1 MPACIV
7 RRRREAGIVKK
18 RNSGIGAVA
27 WDVVRHFRFLTL
39 GLTAAVAGAIVSAL
53 LPPLFLGSVIDS
65 LAAHRAVPF
74 RSAVLYFAAVAASGL
89 FEAVQESL
97 ITVFG
102 QKITRGLRHRMC
114 AKLSRLPA
122 DYYTRNEPG
131 VTASRFVNDVDTVE
145 ELFTS
150 GIIDM
155 FVDACQVVSILAV
168 IFVKSL
174 GLGVLMLVVTPLLF
188 LFTRRVQKR
197 MMGAQFANRVA
208 VGKVNNHI
216 PETIRNIRMIRVF
229 HKEKYMERK
238 YDGYIQDGYRAVEK
252 SNFYDAVYSPV
263 VLIAETA
270 VIAVMMI
277 LSAAGGGM
285 RRFFGMTVGTAVAV
299 IAYVGRV
306 FDPLEDIG
314 MEIQEIQSAVAGVRR
329 IGEFLNEPERGETDP
344 SVRGGRLL
352 SGGAPCVE
360 FRDVT
365 FGYDP
370 ALPVLKDLSFTV
382 PAGGNVIFTGR
393 TGAGKSTVFKLI
405 LGLYSPQKGGVF
417 LYGTRADRI
426 PDRGKRKL
434 FGCVE
439 QSFRMVPGTVED
451 QITLFDPDVSRA
463 GAEQAARTV
472 GLDEEIRELPSGY
485 NTPCLPS
492 LFSQGQWQL
501 LSIARA
507 IAADPAVLLLDEITA
522 NLDSGTEQRVLSALR
537 RASENRTVLSISHRL
552 YREMG
557 GREIRIRG

>member
-1 MPACIV
+1 M
-7 RRRREAGIVKK
+7 KK

-89 FEAVQESL
+89 FEAAQESL